1 MPSHTMKDVAKKEV
15 KAHEKRMHKMQA
27 GGSVPLSNMMKQHGR
42 GIAKVMYQKSGGRG
56 R

>member
-1 MPSHTMKDVAKKEV
+1 MDAKKAV
-15 KAHEKRMHKMQA
+15 HKHEAAMHPGKTKTKLA
-27 GGSVPLSNMMKQHGR
+27 KGGSVPLSNMMKQHGR